1 MELLAHVWG
10 SEESL
15 EGMNAFLEGRK
26 PDFNR
31 FRMKNRAEMEDYLA
45 GYDANLN
52 APPSMRPKGKGK

>member
-10 SEESL
+10 SDESI

-31 FRMKNRAEMEDYLA
+31 FRMRDKAAMEDYLEGCEA
-45 GYDANLN
+45 DLN
-52 APPSMRPKGKGK
+52 TPPSMRKGGKR